1 MTDSTAKIHHQNA
14 TEPSLGEVLYSLWSA
29 RFYMVT
35 FIAIGFVIAL
45 VFMGSTIP
53 QYRASIL
60 VAPAER
66 SRGADLK
73 SLMPQTTSF
82 ALQKLVNSIAPQDT
96 TDFVRFTHILRGPSV
111 AQELLSYKQDLQ
123 PIKTH
128 KRFLFSA
135 AANPLDSAGKF
146 SAYLEDH
153 VKIHPVGNTA
163 LRRIVFDH
171 SDPEFAKAFLLM
183 LYQITDNMI
192 RDDNRVATDQRIAY
206 LKDMLDDIRNPDH
219 RRAITALLMEQ
230 EHSKMILQ
238 IDEPYSAMLAENASV
253 THKPSWPNK
262 LFIYGLFLVL
272 SAFAG
277 YAFYGFRQASK
288 IEQQV

>member
-1 MTDSTAKIHHQNA
+1 MTDHTAKLHHQNPA
-14 TEPSLGEVLYSLWSA
+14 EPSLGDVMYSLWSA
-29 RFYMVT
+29 RFYMAA
-35 FIAIGFVIAL
+35 FMAAGFLIAL
-45 VFMGSTIP
+45 VFIGSAIP

-111 AQELLSYKQDLQ
+111 AQKLLGYKQELQ
-123 PIKTH
+123 PVKTH
-128 KRFLFSA
+128 KRFLFAASA
-135 AANPLDSAGKF
+135 DPLDSAGKL
-146 SAYLEDH
+146 SSYLEDQIS
-153 VKIHPVGNTA
+153 IHPVGNTA

-171 SDPEFAKAFLLM
+171 SDPEFAKAFLLL
-183 LYQITDNMI
+183 LYQMTDNMI
-192 RDDNRVATDQRIAY
+192 RDDNRDATDQRITY
-206 LKDMLDDIRNPDH
+206 LKNMLGDVRNPDH

-238 IDEPYSAMLAENASV
+238 IDEPYAAMLAESASV
-253 THKPSWPNK
+253 THKPIWLNQ
-262 LFIYGLFLVL
+262 LFLYGLCLVL
-272 SAFAG
+272 SAFTG

-288 IEQQV
+288 TAPQL